1 MRAWSALLLYAVS
14 LAGFIFQFI
23 LAMGYSDLLYYAQMF
38 MHATLW
44 AITYCL
50 ARRVARPIAFSAL
63 LSVIAASLISLAPV
77 DLMMHSL
84 LNYPAEVWSSLGVR
98 FIIHLACLVA
108 MVLIVRRA
116 ESST

>member
-1 MRAWSALLLYAVS
+1 MRVWSALFLYAVS

-23 LAMGYSDLLYYAQMF
+23 NAMGYSDLLYYAQML

-50 ARRVARPIAFSAL
+50 ARRVSRPIAFSAL
-63 LSVIAASLISLAPV
+63 FSVIAASLISLAPV
-77 DLMMHSL
+77 DLMMQSL
-84 LNYPAEVWSSLGVR
+84 FDYPADVWSSLGVR

-116 ESST
+116 KSST